1 MKPLASDSTSTV
13 TINNLTNKPI
23 SQCDEEIKPVT
34 DKEQAVLFITFRI
47 PFEAVKSNGKT
58 VFNFRQKDIA
68 DLLYKWQHYEPIP
81 VPDIR
86 SVFDALK
93 SFNSTVRD

>member
-1 MKPLASDSTSTV
+1 MKPQASDTTTISNST
-13 TINNLTNKPI
+13 LTDTESP
-23 SQCDEEIKPVT
+23 CDEEIKPVT

-58 VFNFRQKDIA
+58 VFNFKLKDIA